1 MNILSIIWRLLQVL
15 IMNVKCLFLLNNVKK
30 NVLQLIWV
38 AELVLGGWRWSSLT
52 TLLSVQKWHIWLK
65 ACQDERS
72 PSWEYPGR
80 HLHMLQKT
88 EYSQRKWLGTAAVMP
103 SNNMNKRWRN
113 IHKDSSLLTNK
124 TTVKNINHY
133 FWMKISWC
141 TFKIGMCR
149 VQNFSVPKVFDSQFQ
164 KQFQFQ
170 KIKKN

>member
-1 MNILSIIWRLLQVL
+1 M
-15 IMNVKCLFLLNNVKK
+15 
-30 NVLQLIWV
+30 

-52 TLLSVQKWHIWLK
+52 TLLSVQKWHIWQK

-80 HLHMLQKT
+80 HLHMPQKT

-124 TTVKNINHY
+124 TTVKNINHFLLDKDELVY
-133 FWMKISWC
+133 VLNRDVQSPEF
-141 TFKIGMCR
+141 IG
-149 VQNFSVPKVFDSQFQ
+149 SKKYSILDS
-164 KQFQFQ
+164 KNNSNSKKKK
-170 KIKKN
+170 KIKLKVCTSKCF